1 MQDEDQG
8 VNTEDDVKHGS
19 PSPGTQAPDIEP
31 HLNSFKNFGY
41 QIASGMVRV
50 MQLPTFCIDVSTTS
64 KDITYVCTLTN
75 YICN

>member
-50 MQLPTFCIDVSTTS
+50 NFQHSLWMFPPLVKILRM
-64 KDITYVCTLTN
+64 YVH
-75 YICN
+75 